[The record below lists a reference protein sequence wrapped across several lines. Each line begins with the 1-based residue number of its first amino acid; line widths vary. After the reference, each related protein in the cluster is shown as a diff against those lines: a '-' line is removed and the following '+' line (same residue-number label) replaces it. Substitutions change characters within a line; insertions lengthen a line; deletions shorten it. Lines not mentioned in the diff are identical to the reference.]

1 MNAFSGIET
10 PQFRHLF
17 LCQRKIE
24 NSEILFHSVCV
35 SRFRKNDKSVL
46 SFKSKNDG
54 SVLLT
59 LSIWKDVHPA
69 LVTIPVDWEFRIPRG
84 LMHAEHPGEAAAA
97 FLKAVQK
104 ALKAP

>member
-24 NSEILFHSVCV
+24 NSEIL
-35 SRFRKNDKSVL
+35 FRKNDKSVL

-97 FLKAVQK
+97 FLKAAKKV
-104 ALKAP
+104 LKTP

>member
-54 SVLLT
+54 SGCFAVLFGNFQNKRMGKQRFIA
-59 LSIWKDVHPA
+59 LS
-69 LVTIPVDWEFRIPRG
+69 ERSPRFDFYIQR
-84 LMHAEHPGEAAAA
+84 L
-97 FLKAVQK
+97 
-104 ALKAP
+104 